1 MQPKAIEL
9 VPGYGVFLTQRQL
22 DAAIDGANDTPTRLM
37 RNLIGTFFTPEVLA
51 VSSALGTRV
60 HVGLDRDILDACI
73 RKYTCACKIYCY

>member
-22 DAAIDGANDTPTRLM
+22 DAAIDGAYDTPTRLM

-51 VSSALGTRV
+51 VSSALGTRDN
-60 HVGLDRDILDACI
+60 VGLDRDILDACI
-73 RKYTCACKIYCY
+73 RKYIICVCY